1 MKSTYY
7 EASEPGSYGGVRALT
22 RYSGMPV
29 KTVKGWLE
37 TQDPYTLHKPVVKKF
52 PRRKTFA
59 KGVDDL
65 FQADLADMRNLTSS
79 NDGNSYILT
88 CIDVFSRYAF
98 AVPVKDKRGSTVAAA
113 FEKIFTERVPNMLQT
128 DRGTEFYNVQVQELF
143 KKNGVRHY
151 SSLNDDIKAALVE
164 RFNRTLKSRLFR
176 YMTRSHT
183 KRWIDV
189 IDDVVNS
196 YNRSHHRSIGA
207 APIDVTSENEDE
219 IARRQYPPKPPF
231 KYRYDVGDRV
241 RIAKYKHV
249 FQKGYIPNWTEEIFT
264 IVDRYPTHPVTYGLA
279 DLTGEHISG
288 KFYEQEIQ
296 KVTKTNDDVYEVEK
310 VLKTRKRGGK
320 VEYFVKWQG
329 YPDKFNSWVTDVI
342 QS

>member
-1 MKSTYY
+1 
-7 EASEPGSYGGVRALT
+7 
-22 RYSGMPV
+22 
-29 KTVKGWLE
+29 
-37 TQDPYTLHKPVVKKF
+37 
-52 PRRKTFA
+52 
-59 KGVDDL
+59 
-65 FQADLADMRNLTSS
+65 MRNLASS

-113 FEKIFTERVPNMLQT
+113 FEKIFAQRVPNMLQT

-279 DLTGEHISG
+279 DLTGEHIRG

-296 KVTKTNDDVYEVEK
+296 KVTKTDDDVYEVEK

-320 VEYFVKWQG
+320 VEYFVKWRG

-342 QS
+342 QP